1 MKSLKSLCFEALAHG
16 RAWDVLSAG
25 LMSNNGAQR
34 IEVCLDVRAENYRI
48 RRQTNDLKYN
58 HHIHW
63 TLDVVSA
70 EVATLQTGDL
80 CLIRSDTK
88 HRVALAWF
96 DGRQYRDCVLR
107 LEAPETAD
115 GAVALRTKDEVWVV
129 QGMPPI
135 KIDPNGCIVHPACS
149 KGSALTEKREAVP
162 GTLENGEIIQTGTS
176 DNGEII
182 QKTPTFCCFPM
193 RFVRYK
199 RNAVAP
205 IMGNI

>member
-162 GTLENGEIIQTGTS
+162 GTLENGEIIQKTS
-176 DNGEII
+176 
-182 QKTPTFCCFPM
+182 TFCCFPV
-193 RFVRYK
+193 RFICYK

-205 IMGNI
+205 IMTNISL